1 MLTKYNLAKWSA
13 VIAFLIFGLT
23 IKAAFAQQ
31 IPFQELSSIGCQFLT
46 GEVRVELYKYTKIRC
61 SDFLEI
67 ISPAA
72 PSAAHEIVS
81 EKPKNMVLVRVVGF
95 EPTTC
100 RI

>member
-46 GEVRVELYKYTKIRC
+46 GEEEKEIYQKLYQLWRQK
-61 SDFLEI
+61 
-67 ISPAA
+67 SPGPAT
-72 PSAAHEIVS
+72 
-81 EKPKNMVLVRVVGF
+81 NDWL
-95 EPTTC
+95 C
-100 RI
+100 REV